1 MDRYER
7 DLQME
12 QGMGLLLRTG
22 VITCCVVMAAG
33 AALYLLRHGSEQP
46 SYTKFHG
53 EPVTLESV
61 EGIIGQVRVGSARGI
76 IQLAALL
83 MIATPVLRVALAV
96 IDFAR
101 MKDWKFTGISL
112 LVLGLLAFGLFGSR

>member
-1 MDRYER
+1 
-7 DLQME
+7 ME
-12 QGMGLLLRTG
+12 AAMGLLLRTG

-33 AALYLLRHGSEQP
+33 AVLYLLRHGGEQP
-46 SYTKFHG
+46 SYARFRG
-53 EPVTLESV
+53 EPAGL
-61 EGIIGQVRVGSARGI
+61 EGIAGVLGQVRAGSARGI

-83 MIATPVLRVALAV
+83 MIATPVLRVVLAV
-96 IDFAR
+96 VDFAR